1 MEDELK
7 SVGFQSL
14 SIFEPAAIYPG
25 NDNTP
30 SALGALNQSLN
41 FLLPGA
47 YHTVSSEE
55 IGLAMIKTMSQQQ
68 TGAFT
73 GVETIVGGA
82 EIRQRAQR

>member
-1 MEDELK
+1 MTTHPLP
-7 SVGFQSL
+7 SVHL
-14 SIFEPAAIYPG
+14 
-25 NDNTP
+25 TKV
-30 SALGALNQSLN
+30 